1 MEEQKIIPSNQQNAD
16 ETKEK
21 RKEDTKEILEENP
34 KEENKKTKKNSA
46 KAENEK
52 KELKLKE
59 NSKTNEKYEI
69 VDNNT
74 VNIEEKVQDLHIK
87 KYDGPRKYTLKND
100 VFFKSF
106 FARKGNEKFLID
118 FLSGLLNIEITQIK
132 VQGEVS
138 LEQLNQF
145 QKPGRL
151 DILATLNDDTL
162 VDIEMQM
169 VNRGNVFLRDRKYL
183 SGNVTRESRTG
194 VDYEKEK
201 RMYSVWILNYDLF
214 PQYEEYMQKTVTVLK
229 DHKDCEIENRMQ
241 SIFIQLPI
249 FRKKVPDMYNKV
261 DMWLLLIDGEDE
273 ERIKM
278 AEKKDKI
285 FKEAEA
291 EIEYLTGDAAK
302 RKIAQM
308 QEDWQYDVDT
318 SNYIARKQGLEE
330 GEKNKSIAIAK
341 KMKDAKTDIDF
352 ISQMTGLT
360 KEEIEKL

>member
-1 MEEQKIIPSNQQNAD
+1 MKD
-16 ETKEK
+16 
-21 RKEDTKEILEENP
+21 
-34 KEENKKTKKNSA
+34 
-46 KAENEK
+46 
-52 KELKLKE
+52 
-59 NSKTNEKYEI
+59 
-69 VDNNT
+69 
-74 VNIEEKVQDLHIK
+74 
-87 KYDGPRKYTLKND
+87 D
-100 VFFKSF
+100 VFFKAF

-118 FLSGLLNIEITQIK
+118 FLSALLNIKISKIK
-132 VQGEVS
+132 VQEEVS
-138 LEQLNQF
+138 LEQLNKM

-151 DILATLNDDTL
+151 DILATLNNDTL

-169 VNRGNVFLRDRKYL
+169 LNRGNTFLRDRKYL
-183 SGNVTRESRTG
+183 AGNITRESRTG
-194 VDYEKEK
+194 EDYENEK
-201 RMYSVWILNYDLF
+201 RMYSVWILNYNLF
-214 PQYEEYMQKTVTVLK
+214 PEYDEYIQKTATVLK
-229 DHKDCEIENRMQ
+229 DHREYEIENKLQ

-249 FRKKVPDMYNKV
+249 FRKKVPDMNNKV
-261 DMWLLLIDGEDE
+261 DEWLLIIDGEDK

-318 SNYIARKQGLEE
+318 SIYIAKKE
-330 GEKNKSIAIAK
+330 GEKNKSREIAK
-341 KMKDAKTDIDF
+341 KMKESKADIDF